1 MTRATDFI
9 RRVPPAVAWRVE
21 ARTRGARERARKA
34 TASVRLRPNFLVIGA
49 QKAGT
54 TALHGYLRQHPAVFC
69 PEWKELH
76 YFSLKYPLGERWYLS
91 HFPLA
96 TTSLPQ
102 RLRNSGHV
110 AVGEATPAY
119 LFDPRSPARVH
130 AFDPGMKL
138 VVALRDPV
146 ERAYSHYWMEVET
159 RDETRSFEDALAWEE
174 AEVWPELER
183 WSADPA
189 YVSPLPLF
197 GRSYVARG
205 FYADNLERWLA
216 LFPRDQLLALT
227 SDELLADPASAL
239 TAVERFLGVPEWQPA
254 RYPQENVREY
264 PPMSPATRDHLR
276 QVFEPHDRRLTE
288 LLDVELPWAHAA

>member
-1 MTRATDFI
+1 MRRAVEFI

-34 TASVRLRPNFLVIGA
+34 TAPVRLRPTFLVIGA

-54 TALHGYLRQHPAVFC
+54 TALHGYLRQHPAVFS

-76 YFSLKYPLGERWYLS
+76 YFSLKYPLGEHWYLS
-91 HFPLA
+91 HFPLKA
-96 TTSLPQ
+96 THRSVL
-102 RLRNSGHV
+102 

-130 AFDPGMKL
+130 AFDPRMKL
-138 VVALRDPV
+138 VVTLRDPV

-183 WSADPA
+183 WAADPA

-205 FYADNLERWLA
+205 FYAENLERWLA
-216 LFPRDQLLALT
+216 LFPRDQLHALT
-227 SDELLADPASAL
+227 SDELLADPAGAL
-239 TAVERFLGVPEWQPA
+239 SAVERFLGVPEWQPPTYA
-254 RYPQENVREY
+254 QENVRDY
-264 PPMSPATRDHLR
+264 PPMSPVTRERLR
-276 QVFEPHDRRLTE
+276 QVFAPHDRRLE
-288 LLDVELPWAHAA
+288 ALLDVELPWARAA